1 MKPRYWR
8 IFPIPDSMSLKWQ
21 HPIKI
26 WTIHILN
33 QCAFEIKIFN
43 YKIGLTMNVIIKL
56 HVKILHD
63 VVFNFYDEFFQGEY
77 FVGYIKGPV
86 NKQIK
91 DNYNT

>member
-1 MKPRYWR
+1 M
-8 IFPIPDSMSLKWQ
+8 
-21 HPIKI
+21 KI
-26 WTIHILN
+26 WTIYILN
-33 QCAFEIKIFN
+33 QFAFFIIIFNFEI
-43 YKIGLTMNVIIKL
+43 GLSMNVIIQL

-77 FVGYIKGPV
+77 FVGYIEGPV